1 MSQFL
6 APINYDRARD
16 VLRRLSFY
24 TAYSPEG
31 AQQALCTLRQCYPT
45 IFQRMEEKAFTNHAI
60 LLEMPGGSHAPL
72 VFVSHVD
79 AAASPEAVACPH
91 EQPMGVP
98 LSRAHLV
105 TLLEALEAL
114 LNEGYLPGGDLML
127 CLSFDGLSGGAGASS
142 IAAHL
147 KARSITPCLVLDH
160 GGYVTMDAFRTYLP
174 KDAPLALIGI
184 TEKGELQGVVT
195 ADEAVSARKRC
206 ALRRPVDELLRA
218 GQRLVRRPHHAMLC
232 NASEQ
237 MLIRLGEKAPM
248 LQRWLVSHPRLTFPL
263 IRHLWRRRAIMR
275 QFFWSE
281 RTVYALSASG
291 SPQDPAQNGQM
302 LIRQTLI
309 PGQKTDDYKRH
320 LRALVRSSDLKLS
333 FPVEHDSSVR
343 ALPEGEA
350 WDALSTAIEIQFDLA
365 VIVPCLSPFV
375 TDGRFYARLGGNV
388 YRFSPFLVTGDEALR
403 GLCTVT
409 DGTLQTAV
417 QFFRS
422 MLSV

>member
-24 TAYSPEG
+24 TAYTPAG
-31 AQQALCTLRQCYPT
+31 AQQALSVLRQCYPS
-45 IFQRMEEKAFTNHAI
+45 IFQRMEEKRFASDAI

-72 VFVSHVD
+72 VFVSHLD
-79 AAASPEAVACPH
+79 APAAPEAIECAH

-127 CLSFDGLSGGAGASS
+127 CLSFDGLSGGAGASA

-160 GGYVTMDAFRTYLP
+160 GGYATMDAFRTYLP
-174 KDAPLALIGI
+174 KGAPLALVGI
-184 TEKGELQGVVT
+184 TEKGELQGVLN
-195 ADEAVSARKRC
+195 ADEAVSSRH

-218 GQRLVRRPHHAMLC
+218 GQRLVRRPHHAKLC
-232 NASEQ
+232 SASEQ
-237 MLIRLGEKAPM
+237 MLLKLGEKAPM

-263 IRHLWRRRAIMR
+263 IRHLWRKRAIMR

-291 SPQDPAQNGQM
+291 TQQDPAQSGRM

-320 LRALVRSSDLKLS
+320 LHALVRNPDLKLT
-333 FPVEHDSSVR
+333 FPVSHDSSVR
-343 ALPEGEA
+343 SEASGEA
-350 WDALSTAIEIQFDLA
+350 WDALSTAIEIQFDRV

-388 YRFSPFLVTGDEALR
+388 YRFSPFMVTGDEALR
-403 GLCTVT
+403 GFCTVT

-422 MLSV
+422 MLSI

>member
-16 VLRRLSFY
+16 VLRRLSFF
-24 TAYSPEG
+24 TAYTPEG
-31 AQQALCTLRQCYPT
+31 AQQALSVLRQCYPS
-45 IFQRMEEKAFTNHAI
+45 IFQRMEEKSFTNHAI

-79 AAASPEAVACPH
+79 ASASPEAVSCPH

-114 LNEGYLPGGDLML
+114 LGEGYLPGGDLML
-127 CLSFDGLSGGAGASS
+127 CLSFDGLSGGAGAASL
-142 IAAHL
+142 AAHL
-147 KARSITPCLVLDH
+147 KARSITPCLVLDY
-160 GGYVTMDAFRTYLP
+160 GGYATMDAFRTYLP
-174 KDAPLALIGI
+174 KNAPLALVGI
-184 TEKGELQGVVT
+184 TEKGELQGVVN
-195 ADEAVSARKRC
+195 ADEAVSGRHP
-206 ALRRPVDELLRA
+206 LRRPVDELLRA

-237 MLIRLGEKAPM
+237 MLIKLGEKAPM

-281 RTVYALSASG
+281 RTVYALSADG
-291 SPQDPAQNGQM
+291 NPQDPAQNGQM

-320 LRALVRSSDLKLS
+320 LRALVRNPDLKLS
-333 FPVEHDSSVR
+333 VPVSHDSSVR
-343 ALPEGEA
+343 SEPGGEA
-350 WDALSTAIEIQFDLA
+350 WDALSTAIEIQFDRV

-388 YRFSPFLVTGDEALR
+388 YRFSPFMVTGEEALK
-403 GLCTVT
+403 GFCTVT

>member
-16 VLRRLSFY
+16 VLRRLSFF
-24 TAYSPEG
+24 TAYTPEG
-31 AQQALCTLRQCYPT
+31 AQQALSVLRQCYPS
-45 IFQRMEEKAFTNHAI
+45 IFQRMEEKSFTNHAV

-79 AAASPEAVACPH
+79 APSSPEAVSCPH

-114 LNEGYLPGGDLML
+114 LQEGYLPGGDLML
-127 CLSFDGLSGGAGASS
+127 CLSFDGLSSGAGAASL
-142 IAAHL
+142 AAHL
-147 KARSITPCLVLDH
+147 KARSITPCLVLDY
-160 GGYVTMDAFRTYLP
+160 GGYATMDAFRTYLP
-174 KDAPLALIGI
+174 KGAPLALVGI
-184 TEKGELQGVVT
+184 TEKGELQGMVN
-195 ADEAVSARKRC
+195 ADDAVSGRH

-218 GQRLVRRPHHAMLC
+218 GHRLVRRPYHAKLC

-237 MLIRLGEKAPM
+237 MLIKLGEKAPM
-248 LQRWLVSHPRLTFPL
+248 LQRWLVSHPRLTFPV

-281 RTVYALSASG
+281 RTVYALSANG
-291 SPQDPAQNGQM
+291 SPQDPARSGQM
-302 LIRQTLI
+302 FIRQTLI

-320 LRALVRSSDLKLS
+320 LRALVRNPDLRLT
-333 FPVEHDSSVR
+333 FPVSQDSSVR
-343 ALPEGEA
+343 SEPGGEA
-350 WDALSTAIEIQFDLA
+350 WDALSTAIEIQFDRV
-365 VIVPCLSPFV
+365 VIAPCLSPFV

-388 YRFSPFLVTGDEALR
+388 YRFSPFMVTGEEALN
-403 GLCTVT
+403 GFCTVT